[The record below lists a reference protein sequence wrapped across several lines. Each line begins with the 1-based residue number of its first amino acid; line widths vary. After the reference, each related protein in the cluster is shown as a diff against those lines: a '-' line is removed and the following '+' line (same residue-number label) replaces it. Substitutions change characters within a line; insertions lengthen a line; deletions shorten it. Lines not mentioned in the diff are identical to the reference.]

1 MMQGQAGFEPDK
13 PSKPI
18 IRVPEWVYYF
28 TDEQFVIWCRQ
39 RKLQICTEPRQFA
52 EDERAAIYRYMA
64 RQNLVN

>member
-1 MMQGQAGFEPDK
+1 MILGQLESGEK
-13 PSKPI
+13 KPI
-18 IRVPEWVYYF
+18 VRVPEWVNYF

-39 RKLQICTEPRQFA
+39 RKLQICTEPRSFA